1 MTIKR
6 RDCLAWLSALGLAP
20 HSIAFASP
28 DQARQAIQILVGD
41 KTVQPGRVFI
51 DVPPLIENGNSVV
64 MTLRVESPM
73 TVQDYVKSVHVL
85 AEGNPL
91 PNLLSAYFTPR
102 SGRAQ
107 VMSRVRLAENQRVWA
122 IAQMS
127 NGNFWSGYADT
138 LVTTSACTEER

>member
-20 HSIAFASP
+20 HNIAFASP
-28 DQARQAIQILVGD
+28 DQARQAIQTLVGD
-41 KTVQPGRVFI
+41 QTVQAGRVII

-73 TVQDYVKSVHVL
+73 TEQDYVKSVHVL

>member
-6 RDCLAWLSALGLAP
+6 RDCLTWLSTLGLAP

-28 DQARQAIQILVGD
+28 DQARQAIQTLVGD
-41 KTVQPGRVFI
+41 QTVQAGRVII

-73 TVQDYVKSVHVL
+73 TEQDYVKSVHVL

>member
-1 MTIKR
+1 MTIQR
-6 RDCLAWLSALGLAP
+6 RDCLTWLSALGLAT

-28 DQARQAIQILVGD
+28 DQAKLAIQTLVGD
-41 KTVQPGRVFI
+41 QIVQTGRVI
-51 DVPPLIENGNSVV
+51 LDIPPLIENGNSVV

-73 TVQDYVKSVHVL
+73 TQQDYVKSGHVL

-91 PNLLSAYFTPR
+91 PNILSAYFTPR
-102 SGRAQ
+102 SGLAQ

-127 NGNFWSGYADT
+127 NGSFWRGYADT

>member
-1 MTIKR
+1 MTIQR
-6 RDCLAWLSALGLAP
+6 RACLPWLSALGLAP

-28 DQARQAIQILVGD
+28 DQAKLAIQTLVGD
-41 KTVQPGRVFI
+41 KIVQTGRVI
-51 DVPPLIENGNSVV
+51 LDIPPLIENGNSVV
-64 MTLRVESPM
+64 MTLQVESPM
-73 TVQDYVKSVHVL
+73 TQQDYVKAVHVL

-91 PNLLSAYFTPR
+91 PHILSAYFTPR

-127 NGNFWSGYADT
+127 NGSFWRGYADT

>member
-1 MTIKR
+1 MTIQR
-6 RDCLAWLSALGLAP
+6 RDCLTWLSALGLAP

-28 DQARQAIQILVGD
+28 DQAKLAIQTLVGD
-41 KTVQPGRVFI
+41 KIVQTGRVI
-51 DVPPLIENGNSVV
+51 LDIPPLIENGNSVV
-64 MTLRVESPM
+64 MTLQVESPM
-73 TVQDYVKSVHVL
+73 TQQDYVKSVHVL

-91 PNLLSAYFTPR
+91 PHILSAYFTPR

-127 NGNFWSGYADT
+127 NGSFWRGYADT

>member
-1 MTIKR
+1 M
-6 RDCLAWLSALGLAP
+6 
-20 HSIAFASP
+20 AFASP
-28 DQARQAIQILVGD
+28 DQAKLAIQTLVGD
-41 KTVQPGRVFI
+41 QIVQTGRVI
-51 DVPPLIENGNSVV
+51 LDIPPLIENGNSVV

-73 TVQDYVKSVHVL
+73 TQQDYVKSVHVL

-91 PNLLSAYFTPR
+91 PNILSAYFTPR
-102 SGRAQ
+102 SGLAQ

-127 NGNFWSGYADT
+127 NGSFWRGYADT

>member
-1 MTIKR
+1 MTIQR
-6 RDCLAWLSALGLAP
+6 RDCLTWLSALGLAP

-28 DQARQAIQILVGD
+28 DQAKLAIQTLVGD
-41 KTVQPGRVFI
+41 QIVQTGRVI
-51 DVPPLIENGNSVV
+51 LDIPPLIENGNSVV
-64 MTLRVESPM
+64 MTLQVESPM
-73 TVQDYVKSVHVL
+73 TQQDYVKSVHVL

-91 PNLLSAYFTPR
+91 PNILSAYFTPR
-102 SGRAQ
+102 SGLAQ

-127 NGNFWSGYADT
+127 NGSFWRGYADT

>member
-1 MTIKR
+1 MKR

-28 DQARQAIQILVGD
+28 DQARQAIQTLVGD
-41 KTVQPGRVFI
+41 QTVQMGRVII

-107 VMSRVRLAENQRVWA
+107 VMCRVRLAENQRVWA

-127 NGNFWSGYADT
+127 NGNFWSGYAET

>member
-1 MTIKR
+1 
-6 RDCLAWLSALGLAP
+6 
-20 HSIAFASP
+20 
-28 DQARQAIQILVGD
+28 LVGD
-41 KTVQPGRVFI
+41 QIVQTGRVI
-51 DVPPLIENGNSVV
+51 LDIPPLIENGNSVV

-73 TVQDYVKSVHVL
+73 TQQDYVKSVHVL

-91 PNLLSAYFTPR
+91 PNILSAYFTPR
-102 SGRAQ
+102 SGLAQ

-127 NGNFWSGYADT
+127 NGSFWRGYADT

>member
-28 DQARQAIQILVGD
+28 DQARQAIQTLVGD
-41 KTVQPGRVFI
+41 QSVQIGRVII

-73 TVQDYVKSVHVL
+73 TEQDYVKSVHVL

-91 PNLLSAYFTPR
+91 PNLLNAYFTPR
-102 SGRAQ
+102 SGRAK
-107 VMSRVRLAENQRVWA
+107 VMCRVRLAENQRVWA

>member
-1 MTIKR
+1 
-6 RDCLAWLSALGLAP
+6 LSALGLAP

-28 DQARQAIQILVGD
+28 DQARQAIQTLVGD
-41 KTVQPGRVFI
+41 QTVQTGRVFI

>member
-28 DQARQAIQILVGD
+28 DQARQAIQTLVGD

>member
-1 MTIKR
+1 MTIQR
-6 RDCLAWLSALGLAP
+6 RDCLTLLSALGLTP

-28 DQARQAIQILVGD
+28 GQAKLAIQTLVGD
-41 KTVQPGRVFI
+41 QIVQTGRVI
-51 DVPPLIENGNSVV
+51 LDIPPLIENGNSVV
-64 MTLRVESPM
+64 MTVRVESPM
-73 TVQDYVKSVHVL
+73 TQQDYVKSVHVL

-91 PNLLSAYFTPR
+91 PNILSAYFTPR

-127 NGNFWSGYADT
+127 NGSFWRGYADT

>member
-1 MTIKR
+1 MTIQR

-20 HSIAFASP
+20 HSIAFAST
-28 DQARQAIQILVGD
+28 DQAKQAIQTLVGD
-41 KTVQPGRVFI
+41 QSIQTGRVI
-51 DVPPLIENGNSVV
+51 LDIPPLIENGNSVV

-73 TVQDYVKSVHVL
+73 TEQDHVKSVHVL

-91 PNLLSAYFTPR
+91 PHILSAYFTPR

-127 NGNFWSGYADT
+127 NGSFWQGYADT
-138 LVTTSACTEER
+138 LVTTSACTQER